1 MKRFI
6 LVPLTWLAAMFFL
19 IEEFIWDQTERLMAR
34 LGTLS
39 LIHAIERHIVA
50 LPPNWAMFVFLLPS
64 LILIPAKLIG
74 LHAIASGH
82 WFFGTAIFVV
92 AKLLGMAL
100 FSRIF
105 NLTRPALMQVRWFAG
120 LYNKVTLYL
129 NLIHSY
135 LDQWPAYQRVKQT
148 IKSLI
153 SRVKA
158 ILRPV

>member
-39 LIHAIERHIVA
+39 LIRAIEHHIAA
-50 LPPNWAMFVFLLPS
+50 LPPRWAMFVFLLPS
-64 LILIPAKLIG
+64 LILIPAKFIG

-82 WFFGTAIFVV
+82 WLFGTAIFVA

-120 LYNKVTLYL
+120 LYNKVMFHL

-135 LDQWPAYQRVKQT
+135 LDQWPAYQLVKQT

-153 SRVKA
+153 SKVKA
-158 ILRPV
+158 IIRPV